1 MLPKRG
7 RSRGG
12 GGENCGRGELTDSSK
27 LDQTPKNTEIT
38 CKQLEQ
44 QSIKLFTISPL
55 ILLSHNRNIL
65 VKIGRQ
71 IDAMHVFAEKAN
83 QISNPTQCFK
93 CMRFGHVAKRCNARN
108 SICANCGDK
117 HSTEQYFNLNQKLCL
132 YKQQQKQRIQQTIER
147 YTTTISKPPPTAP
160 NINDNEDF
168 PSLTKTNLNYSSN
181 MHIQIKDVLKEKMLE
196 IIEQIT
202 QRI

>member
-55 ILLSHNRNIL
+55 ILVSTKIN
-65 VKIGRQ
+65 VKI
-71 IDAMHVFAEKAN
+71 
-83 QISNPTQCFK
+83 
-93 CMRFGHVAKRCNARN
+93 
-108 SICANCGDK
+108 
-117 HSTEQYFNLNQKLCL
+117 

-181 MHIQIKDVLKEKMLE
+181 THIQIKDVLKEKMLE

>member
-38 CKQLEQ
+38 YKQLEQ

-55 ILLSHNRNIL
+55 ILAR
-65 VKIGRQ
+65 
-71 IDAMHVFAEKAN
+71 E
-83 QISNPTQCFK
+83 
-93 CMRFGHVAKRCNARN
+93 HVATFKEC
-108 SICANCGDK
+108 SV
-117 HSTEQYFNLNQKLCL
+117 
-132 YKQQQKQRIQQTIER
+132 YKQQQQQRIQQTIER

>member
-38 CKQLEQ
+38 YKQLEQ

-55 ILLSHNRNIL
+55 ILASTKIN
-65 VKIGRQ
+65 VKI
-71 IDAMHVFAEKAN
+71 
-83 QISNPTQCFK
+83 
-93 CMRFGHVAKRCNARN
+93 
-108 SICANCGDK
+108 
-117 HSTEQYFNLNQKLCL
+117 
-132 YKQQQKQRIQQTIER
+132 YKQQQQQRIQQTIER

>member
-55 ILLSHNRNIL
+55 ILVSTKIN
-65 VKIGRQ
+65 VKI
-71 IDAMHVFAEKAN
+71 
-83 QISNPTQCFK
+83 
-93 CMRFGHVAKRCNARN
+93 
-108 SICANCGDK
+108 
-117 HSTEQYFNLNQKLCL
+117 

>member
-38 CKQLEQ
+38 YKQLEQ

-55 ILLSHNRNIL
+55 ILASTKIN
-65 VKIGRQ
+65 VKR
-71 IDAMHVFAEKAN
+71 E
-83 QISNPTQCFK
+83 
-93 CMRFGHVAKRCNARN
+93 HVATFKEC
-108 SICANCGDK
+108 SV
-117 HSTEQYFNLNQKLCL
+117 
-132 YKQQQKQRIQQTIER
+132 YKQQQQQRIQQTIER

>member
-108 SICANCGDK
+108 REHVATFKECSV
-117 HSTEQYFNLNQKLCL
+117 